1 MKNFLFLFALFVPC
15 FVQATPLIT
24 QTKVATPAYRAK
36 AFTAN
41 YVVFRN
47 GNDLGTATIKLTDIG
62 GGRWE
67 LRTHTIGT
75 GIAAIAGVE
84 INERSLVRWNEGKP
98 ETVDYSFSQ
107 KAGWKDKQRRITV
120 NAKNKTIVSEDKE
133 KTYSLKYQSG
143 VLDRHAI
150 TIAIMQD
157 LSQGKSGD
165 LTYLV
170 ADREKLNAQLFR
182 VVGREKMKT
191 AFGMLNAVKV
201 QRIRENAN
209 GKTTTLWL
217 ASDRQF
223 IPLRIE
229 QTEGNGD
236 TIEMRIKT
244 QR

>member
-1 MKNFLFLFALFVPC
+1 MKHFIFLLALCIPC
-15 FVQATPLIT
+15 FAQATPSVT
-24 QTKVATPAYRAK
+24 QTKLATPAYRAK

-47 GNDLGTATIKLTDIG
+47 GNDLGVATIKLADIG
-62 GGRWE
+62 SGRWE
-67 LRTHTIGT
+67 LTTHTVGT

-107 KAGWKDKQRRITV
+107 KAGWKDKQRRVTV
-120 NAKNKTIVSEDKE
+120 NAKNKTIVSEDKD
-133 KTYSLKYQSG
+133 KTYNLKYQPG

-157 LSQGKSGD
+157 LSEGKRGE
-165 LTYLV
+165 LMYPV
-170 ADREKLNAQLFR
+170 ADRDELNTQLFR
-182 VVGREKMKT
+182 VVGREKMQT
-191 AFGMLNAVKV
+191 ALGMLNAVKV

-209 GKTTTLWL
+209 GKATTLWL
-217 ASDRQF
+217 ALDKQF

-229 QTEGNGD
+229 QKEGNGD
-236 TIEMRIKT
+236 TIEMRIT
-244 QR
+244 SVR

>member
-1 MKNFLFLFALFVPC
+1 MKHFLFLFALLVPS
-15 FVQATPLIT
+15 FVQATALIT

-47 GNDLGTATIKLTDIG
+47 GNDLGAATIKLTDIG
-62 GGRWE
+62 SGRWE
-67 LRTHTIGT
+67 LSTHTIGT

-84 INERSLVRWNEGKP
+84 INERSLVRWNEGKL

-107 KAGWKDKQRRITV
+107 KAGWKDKQRRVTV
-120 NAKNKTIVSEDKE
+120 NAKNKTIVSEDKD
-133 KTYSLKYQSG
+133 KTYNLKYQPG

-157 LSQGKSGD
+157 LSQGRSGD

-170 ADREKLNAQLFR
+170 ADREELNAQLFR

-191 AFGMLNAVKV
+191 ALGMLNAVKV

>member
-1 MKNFLFLFALFVPC
+1 MKHCLFLFALFVPY
-15 FVQATPLIT
+15 FVQATPLVT

-47 GNDLGTATIKLTDIG
+47 GNDLGAATIKLTDIG
-62 GGRWE
+62 SGRWE
-67 LRTHTIGT
+67 LSTHTIGT

-98 ETVDYSFSQ
+98 ETVDYRFSQ
-107 KAGWKDKQRRITV
+107 KAGWKDKQRRVTV
-120 NAKNKTIVSEDKE
+120 NAKNKTIVSEDKD
-133 KTYSLKYQSG
+133 KTYNLKYQPG

-157 LSQGKSGD
+157 LSQGRSGD

-170 ADREKLNAQLFR
+170 ADREELNAQLFR

-191 AFGMLNAVKV
+191 ALGMLNAVKV

-236 TIEMRIKT
+236 TIEMRIET